1 MNLMDVI
8 IISTMVFFIV
18 KGLFRGF
25 IREIASL
32 AGVLFGILLANH
44 FQPQMTTYLRTLLP
58 STNYLPFISFASIF
72 AIALIACNLLGYAL
86 KLLFSK
92 AFLAWV
98 DRTLGFGFALI
109 KGVILIY
116 LAIVVLTFYMPAKT
130 PLIAESKLAPWI
142 IVSYQSMIKV
152 ISPSHYEN
160 WRKKLVGEEKESGKQ
175 GAAPNQ
181 GQE

>member
-1 MNLMDVI
+1 MNVMDVI
-8 IISTMVFFIV
+8 IISTMIFFVV
-18 KGLFRGF
+18 KGLLRGF
-25 IREIASL
+25 MREMASL
-32 AGVLFGILLANH
+32 AGVVFGILLANH
-44 FQPQMTTYLRTLLP
+44 FQPQMTTYLRSLLP
-58 STNYLPFISFASIF
+58 STEYLPLISFASIF
-72 AIALIACNLLGYAL
+72 AIALVTCNLLGYVL

-98 DRTLGFGFALI
+98 DRTLGFAFAVI

-116 LAIVVLTFYMPAKT
+116 VAMVVLTFYMPART

-152 ISPSHYEN
+152 ISPAHYQN
-160 WRKKLVGEEKESGKQ
+160 WRKKLLGDEKEIGKER
-175 GAAPNQ
+175 AAENQ

>member
-8 IISTMVFFIV
+8 IVSTMVFFIV
-18 KGLFRGF
+18 KGLLRGF
-25 IREIASL
+25 MREIASL
-32 AGVLFGILLANH
+32 AGVVFGILLANH
-44 FQPQMTTYLRTLLP
+44 FQPQMTAYLRSLLP
-58 STNYLPFISFASIF
+58 VTEYLSLISFGSIF
-72 AIALIACNLLGYAL
+72 AIALITCNLLGYAL
-86 KLLFSK
+86 KILFSK

-98 DRTLGFGFALI
+98 DRAMGFGFALI

-116 LAIVVLTFYMPAKT
+116 LTIVILTFYMPAKT
-130 PLIAESKLAPWI
+130 PLIAQSKLAPWI
-142 IVSYQSMIKV
+142 IVSYQSVIKV
-152 ISPSHYEN
+152 ISPSHYQN